1 MARASIPVDLFNPGH
16 VFACLGLVEAADI
29 LAGQARGAF
38 EWRNAGTSEFHL
50 SASGSESP
58 VRLVLAFLAQ
68 ASVEA
73 AVPFGSSLSTAKWNL
88 PTAVLDRGGPYPFPE
103 PPAPA
108 TLPARLHAGGASLFV
123 DHWGEAVSA
132 TGRDAVKFW
141 AGLGGTPGARL
152 MSDALALVKDRLAT
166 GADDPF
172 SIAVPQS
179 SSFRFDWRRDYIPID
194 VGFSPNDHGRSITM
208 LGYPVVEILA
218 AVGLSNA
225 RPLRLEKL
233 AYRYAV
239 AAAADGNELLDPLF
253 LRAILGAAE
262 LPFPSRRFVMHLGWP
277 GQEEQARCITNVIE
291 EP

>member
-29 LAGQARGAF
+29 LVGQARGAF
-38 EWRNAGTSEFHL
+38 DWRNPAASEFHL
-50 SASGSESP
+50 SAGGSEDP

-68 ASVEA
+68 AAIETT
-73 AVPFGSSLSTAKWNL
+73 VPFGSSLSTAKWNV
-88 PTAVLDRGGPYPFPE
+88 PTAVLGRGAPYPFPE
-103 PPAPA
+103 PIAPA
-108 TLPARLHAGGASLFV
+108 TLPARLHAGGTSLFV
-123 DHWGEAVSA
+123 DHWGEAATA

-141 AGLGGTPGARL
+141 AGSGGYPGAGL
-152 MSDALALVKDRLAT
+152 MSDALALVKDRLEK
-166 GADDPF
+166 GAEDPF

-194 VGFSPNDHGRSITM
+194 AGFSPNEHASITM

-218 AVGLSNA
+218 AIGLSNA
-225 RPLRLEKL
+225 RPRRLEKL

-239 AAAADGNELLDPLF
+239 AAAVDGNELLDPLF

-277 GQEEQARCITNVIE
+277 GQEGQARCITNVIE

>member
-1 MARASIPVDLFNPGH
+1 MAKASIPVDLFNPGH

-29 LAGQARGAF
+29 LAGEARGAF
-38 EWRNAGTSEFHL
+38 CWRNSATSEFHL
-50 SASGSESP
+50 SAGGSEDP

-68 ASVEA
+68 ASLET
-73 AVPFGSSLSTAKWNL
+73 AVPFGSSLSTAKWNV
-88 PTAVLDRGGPYPFPE
+88 PTAVLDKGAPYPFPE
-103 PPAPA
+103 PLAPA
-108 TLPARLHAGGASLFV
+108 TLPARLNAGGTTLFV
-123 DHWGEAVSA
+123 DHWGEATSA

-141 AGLGGTPGARL
+141 AGSGGYPGAGL
-152 MSDALALVKDRLAT
+152 MSDALALAKDRLDE
-166 GADDPF
+166 GAGDPF

-194 VGFSPNDHGRSITM
+194 AGFSPNEHASITM

-218 AVGLSNA
+218 AIGLSNA
-225 RPLRLEKL
+225 RPRRLDKL

-277 GQEEQARCITNVIE
+277 GQEGQARCITNVIE